1 MLQFAFNVSFHF
13 RTFFNGIQTNS
24 NSLRLHEHHGS
35 TGQSLCVKVTEKL
48 IFKDYNLHLI
58 RFMSLLNVLAMNE
71 SLISLAEA
79 FVIIF
84 RSTENEY
91 G

>member
-1 MLQFAFNVSFHF
+1 MLQFAFNVLFLF

-35 TGQSLCVKVTEKL
+35 MGHSLCVKVTEKL

-58 RFMSLLNVLAMNE
+58 RFKSLLNVLAMTE
-71 SLISLAEA
+71 SLISHAEA
-79 FVIIF
+79 FVTIF